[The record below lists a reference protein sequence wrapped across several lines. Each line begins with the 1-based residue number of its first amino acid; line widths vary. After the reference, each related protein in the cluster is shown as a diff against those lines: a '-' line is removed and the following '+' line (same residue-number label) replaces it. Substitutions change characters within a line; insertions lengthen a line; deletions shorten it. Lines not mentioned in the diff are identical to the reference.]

1 MTLTDADVQRFIIDA
16 LEQNFELLKL
26 ESGHSLAADVKAT
39 ALNQALL
46 YWLKL
51 KDIATRVTETE
62 VRLNL
67 PGCKTSQGR
76 KFGIEGVVDIVKEA
90 DCTVMYD
97 IKTHDADQVRDHIE
111 GYEDQ
116 LNIYAFIWQNLR
128 GLPLDEIAIIAT
140 AYPDSVRDALADKDP
155 ARITYELDRWDPLVE
170 IDLNPEHVDAIIT
183 DFGRVVDCIENG
195 EFEPAS
201 MEKLNSRYGA
211 KNSLFATNVCRNC
224 DARFSC
230 DSYRTYSAGSRRNIE
245 NFFRQYLNDYG
256 TDLDQ
261 QERLSSG
268 LESTANLE
276 ELES

>member
-1 MTLTDADVQRFIIDA
+1 MTLTNLDVEKFILEA
-16 LEQNFELLKL
+16 FEQNFELLKL

-62 VRLNL
+62 VHLNL
-67 PGCKTSQGR
+67 PGQKTARGR
-76 KFGIEGVVDIVKEA
+76 KFGIEGVVDIVRE
-90 DCTVMYD
+90 DDRTVMYD
-97 IKTHDADQVRDHIE
+97 IKTHDADQVRDHLE
-111 GYEDQ
+111 GYEHQ
-116 LNIYAFIWQNLR
+116 LNIYAFIWQTLR
-128 GLPLDEIAIIAT
+128 GLPLDDIAVIAT
-140 AYPDSVRDALADKDP
+140 AYPDSLRDALANPDP
-155 ARITYELDRWDPLVE
+155 ERIKFELDHWDPLVE
-170 IDLNPEHVDAIIT
+170 IELNPQHVDAIIA

-201 MEKLNSRYGA
+201 MEKLNSRYGS

-230 DSYRTYSAGSRRNIE
+230 ESYRTYSAGSTRVFD

-261 QERLSSG
+261 QEHLSSG
-268 LESTANLE
+268 LATSVNVE
-276 ELES
+276 EFE